1 MFFVM
6 LRFTDFSCLEA
17 DRTTIEYTV
26 EDQIETIKYYFE
38 SYASRFFPFDD
49 FKICQKTNWPG
60 S

>member
-1 MFFVM
+1 M
-6 LRFTDFSCLEA
+6 LRFTDFSCLGA